1 MRILSESTKMLDP
14 KVVLTPKL
22 IWNKIKWDKNKNEH
36 TRFIV
41 VRRTNAYV
49 HLFFTIFNN
58 SVANTMKD
66 SLTTHFC
73 SLNWLKQEI
82 KDDLDFPGVMEL
94 GCWRWLNS
102 LSAEKR
108 SFSLSPDGVFI
119 GVNLLETWSGSGHV
133 PSIALSSGSDEL
145 SGWQRIKGKDVMGM
159 NWS

>member
-1 MRILSESTKMLDP
+1 MRVLSESTKMLDP

-22 IWNKIKWDKNKNEH
+22 IWNKIKWDKNKDEH
-36 TRFIV
+36 AGFIV

-82 KDDLDFPGVMEL
+82 KDDLDFPGVMEF

-102 LSAEKR
+102 LSAPKKILL
-108 SFSLSPDGVFI
+108 FVFRWGI
-119 GVNLLETWSGSGHV
+119 YRCEFAWD
-133 PSIALSSGSDEL
+133 SIRVGPRVIHRTPFGFGWTIKLTTHQRDE
-145 SGWQRIKGKDVMGM
+145 R
-159 NWS
+159 